1 MKKKAIAP
9 KLMTISDAEKK
20 TGMSR
25 QTLTNWM
32 DSGLLPGMRTSRSIW
47 ISTEAINKLLD
58 ATVPANN
65 IRKEVEKLN
74 EQYTAQKEELEKK
87 IAEINSSIKD
97 INRALEYC
105 IVPAAKHDVIDRM
118 LEIFGEKLKGRDRF
132 IMDQFMNGK
141 TVQEISNA
149 LGLSADKLW
158 SEFNYGMKKFN
169 DSISI
174 FSENERLKEEN
185 EIMKTDYAIIK
196 DAYINVRNK
205 NAELDEALRSY
216 RILHEN
222 VAPYNGEPLS
232 EEENYMMILLRT
244 KLEDCN
250 LSKRIINLMKYAEI
264 ETIGDLVSLNKAD
277 LLRYRKIGKK
287 ALNELDDFL
296 ESQDLSFGMD
306 VQKYLLREADSLTV

>member
-1 MKKKAIAP
+1 
-9 KLMTISDAEKK
+9 MTISDAEQK

-105 IVPAAKHDVIDRM
+105 IVPAAKHDIIDRM

-306 VQKYLLREADSLTV
+306 VQKYLLREADSYTA

>member
-306 VQKYLLREADSLTV
+306 VQKYLLREADSLTA

>member
-1 MKKKAIAP
+1 MKKKAITP
-9 KLMTISDAEKK
+9 KLMTISDAEQK

-185 EIMKTDYAIIK
+185 KIMKTDYAIIK

-306 VQKYLLREADSLTV
+306 VQKYLLREADSYTA

>member
-1 MKKKAIAP
+1 MKKKAITP
-9 KLMTISDAEKK
+9 KLMTISDAEQK

-32 DSGLLPGMRTSRSIW
+32 DSSLLPGMRTSRSIW

-306 VQKYLLREADSLTV
+306 VQKYLLREADSYTA

>member
-1 MKKKAIAP
+1 MKKKAITP
-9 KLMTISDAEKK
+9 KLMTISDAEQK

-306 VQKYLLREADSLTV
+306 VQKYLMREADSYTA

>member
-1 MKKKAIAP
+1 
-9 KLMTISDAEKK
+9 
-20 TGMSR
+20 
-25 QTLTNWM
+25 
-32 DSGLLPGMRTSRSIW
+32 
-47 ISTEAINKLLD
+47 
-58 ATVPANN
+58 
-65 IRKEVEKLN
+65 
-74 EQYTAQKEELEKK
+74 
-87 IAEINSSIKD
+87 
-97 INRALEYC
+97 
-105 IVPAAKHDVIDRM
+105 
-118 LEIFGEKLKGRDRF
+118 
-132 IMDQFMNGK
+132 
-141 TVQEISNA
+141 
-149 LGLSADKLW
+149 
-158 SEFNYGMKKFN
+158 
-169 DSISI
+169 
-174 FSENERLKEEN
+174 
-185 EIMKTDYAIIK
+185 MKTDYAIIK

-306 VQKYLLREADSLTV
+306 VQKYLLREADSYTA

>member
-1 MKKKAIAP
+1 MKKKAITP
-9 KLMTISDAEKK
+9 KLMTISDAEQK

-25 QTLTNWM
+25 QTLTNWI

-222 VAPYNGEPLS
+222 VAPYNSEPLS

>member
-1 MKKKAIAP
+1 MKKKAITP
-9 KLMTISDAEKK
+9 KLMTISDAEQK

-306 VQKYLLREADSLTV
+306 VQKYLLREADSYTA

>member
-58 ATVPANN
+58 TTVPANN

-74 EQYTAQKEELEKK
+74 EQYTAQKAELEKK
-87 IAEINSSIKD
+87 IAEINSWIKV
-97 INRALEYC
+97 INSSLEDCALSTVQRE
-105 IVPAAKHDVIDRM
+105 IVDRI
-118 LEIFGEKLKGRDRF
+118 LYIFGEKMNERERF

-141 TVQEISNA
+141 TVQELSET
-149 LGLSADKLW
+149 LGLSPDRLWNVYHRGMEKLDK
-158 SEFNYGMKKFN
+158 S
-169 DSISI
+169 SSI
-174 FSENERLKEEN
+174 FEENEWLKEEN
-185 EIMKTDYAIIK
+185 ERLMTEHIIMK

-205 NAELDEALRSY
+205 NTELEDSLQSY

-222 VAPYNGEPLS
+222 VAPFNGEPLS
-232 EEENYMMILLRT
+232 EEESHMIALLRT

-250 LSKRIINLMKYAEI
+250 ISKRVLNVLKKAEI
-264 ETIGDLVSLNKAD
+264 ETIGDLVSYNMSD
-277 LLRYRKIGKK
+277 ILRFRDMGRKS
-287 ALNELDDFL
+287 LNELDEL
-296 ESQDLSFGMD
+296 VETLNLSFGMD
-306 VQKYLLREADSLTV
+306 VQKYLLREADSYTA

>member
-1 MKKKAIAP
+1 MKKKAITP
-9 KLMTISDAEKK
+9 KLMTISDAEQK

-232 EEENYMMILLRT
+232 EEENYMIILLRT

-306 VQKYLLREADSLTV
+306 VQKYLLREADSYTA

>member
-1 MKKKAIAP
+1 MKKKAITP
-9 KLMTISDAEKK
+9 KLMTISDAEQK

-306 VQKYLLREADSLTV
+306 VQKYLLREADSLTA

>member
-105 IVPAAKHDVIDRM
+105 IVPAAKHDIIDRM

-141 TVQEISNA
+141 TVQEISKA
-149 LGLSADKLW
+149 LGLSADRLW
-158 SEFNYGMKKFN
+158 SVFNYGMKKFN
-169 DSISI
+169 DSTSI
-174 FSENERLKEEN
+174 FAENERLKEEN
-185 EIMKTDYAIIK
+185 EIMKTDYAIMK

-250 LSKRIINLMKYAEI
+250 LSKRTMNLMKYAEI

-306 VQKYLLREADSLTV
+306 VQKYLLREADSYTA

>member
-1 MKKKAIAP
+1 MKKKAITP
-9 KLMTISDAEKK
+9 KLMTISDAEQK

>member
-9 KLMTISDAEKK
+9 KLMTIGDAEKK

-65 IRKEVEKLN
+65 IHKEVEKLN

-97 INRALEYC
+97 INCALEYC

-118 LEIFGEKLKGRDRF
+118 LEIFGEKLNCRERF
-132 IMDQFMNGK
+132 IMNQFMNGK
-141 TVQEISNA
+141 TVQEISKA
-149 LGLSADKLW
+149 LGLSADRLW
-158 SEFNYGMKKFN
+158 SVFNYGMKKFN
-169 DSISI
+169 DSTSI
-174 FSENERLKEEN
+174 FAENERLKEEN
-185 EIMKTDYAIIK
+185 EIMKTDYAIMK

-250 LSKRIINLMKYAEI
+250 LSKRTMNLMKYAEI

-287 ALNELDDFL
+287 TLIELDVLL
-296 ESQDLSFGMD
+296 ESQNLSFGMD
-306 VQKYLLREADSLTV
+306 VQKYLLREADSLTA

>member
-1 MKKKAIAP
+1 MKKKAITP
-9 KLMTISDAEKK
+9 KLMTISDAEQK

-169 DSISI
+169 DSI
-174 FSENERLKEEN
+174 
-185 EIMKTDYAIIK
+185 
-196 DAYINVRNK
+196 
-205 NAELDEALRSY
+205 
-216 RILHEN
+216 
-222 VAPYNGEPLS
+222 
-232 EEENYMMILLRT
+232 
-244 KLEDCN
+244 
-250 LSKRIINLMKYAEI
+250 
-264 ETIGDLVSLNKAD
+264 
-277 LLRYRKIGKK
+277 
-287 ALNELDDFL
+287 
-296 ESQDLSFGMD
+296 
-306 VQKYLLREADSLTV
+306 

>member
-1 MKKKAIAP
+1 MKKKAITP
-9 KLMTISDAEKK
+9 KLMTISDAEQK

-105 IVPAAKHDVIDRM
+105 IVPAAKHDIIDRM

-306 VQKYLLREADSLTV
+306 VQKYLLREADSYTA